1 MKKYEIANEL
11 FFMFSKIMT
20 KLEIK
25 DKRLSTFLIGSGI
38 KEMDFIIDIVDSVI
52 KNFIGEY
59 HIVID
64 YKLLILEVYD
74 STENILLKK
83 DLEDEKNSLNKIGT
97 YIYEV
102 IGEIKDM

>member
-74 STENILLKK
+74 SAKNILLKK

>member
-11 FFMFSKIMT
+11 FFMFSKIMA

-74 STENILLKK
+74 SAKNILLKK

>member
-11 FFMFSKIMT
+11 FFLFSKIMT

-64 YKLLILEVYD
+64 YKLLIL
-74 STENILLKK
+74 
-83 DLEDEKNSLNKIGT
+83 
-97 YIYEV
+97 
-102 IGEIKDM
+102 